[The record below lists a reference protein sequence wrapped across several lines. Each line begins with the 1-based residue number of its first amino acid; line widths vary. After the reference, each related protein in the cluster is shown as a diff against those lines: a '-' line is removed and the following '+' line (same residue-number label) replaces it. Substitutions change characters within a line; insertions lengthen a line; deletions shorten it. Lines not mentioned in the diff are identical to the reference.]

1 MKNFIVSSKLKKDK
15 FGIWSSNY
23 DIDIQNFLSLLDIQV
38 IPYLGFKGK
47 ISKKIKNAKGLI
59 LLGGGD
65 LFKYHKT
72 KENEFRDKIEKSL
85 FKHFYNSNK
94 PIIAICRGFQLI
106 MDIYGIPLVKK
117 FGHVRTKHSLKIN
130 KSRFVQYKKLIVNS
144 YHNYIVESVPNDF
157 RIVSKMND
165 GSIEIT
171 EHKKKKILC
180 LMFHPERKMQSKK
193 DITACLKKFIK

>member
-85 FKHFYNSNK
+85 FKHF
-94 PIIAICRGFQLI
+94 
-106 MDIYGIPLVKK
+106 
-117 FGHVRTKHSLKIN
+117 
-130 KSRFVQYKKLIVNS
+130 
-144 YHNYIVESVPNDF
+144 
-157 RIVSKMND
+157 
-165 GSIEIT
+165 
-171 EHKKKKILC
+171 
-180 LMFHPERKMQSKK
+180 
-193 DITACLKKFIK
+193 